1 MIFIIRTAHPLRDW
15 PHPALV
21 ATTLFAFVLAVAL
34 PYSPLAP
41 WLGFVAPSAAL
52 MGALAL
58 VTIAYLV
65 VIYIAKRWFFIRYQL
80 D

>member
-1 MIFIIRTAHPLRDW
+1 MAS
-15 PHPALV
+15 
-21 ATTLFAFVLAVAL
+21 TLLAFVVAVAL

-41 WLGFVAPSAAL
+41 WLGFAPVPAAL

-65 VIYIAKRWFFIRYQL
+65 AVHYVKRWFFKRYQMG
-80 D
+80 